1 MSDENEA
8 TEVVETAAETVVDKE
23 TAMIGKIDEFFNPAP
38 KAEADGAPADDTMP
52 ETEET
57 TTEELPATE
66 VVDEAEKVAEAPVGV
81 SPSMRLIAREAGVK
95 ESVIKNVASDEALEE
110 IVVETVEENR
120 QKEAEQTPEPE
131 PPFKLELPE
140 EDFPADDPVRKQ
152 FQRMHE
158 HYEKRDKLFES
169 AALTLIKEVRE
180 LREESQQQ
188 RQTAEQMWLQE
199 FHTGLDELESKS
211 LGKAS
216 ESNDDVNDL
225 RESVFKSV
233 QRLAKQDDVFR
244 KLSPKEQAQKAAVRL
259 GLTKAQAEKEAVREM
274 HSQKIGRA
282 HV

>member
-1 MSDENEA
+1 
-8 TEVVETAAETVVDKE
+8 
-23 TAMIGKIDEFFNPAP
+23 
-38 KAEADGAPADDTMP
+38 
-52 ETEET
+52 
-57 TTEELPATE
+57 
-66 VVDEAEKVAEAPVGV
+66 
-81 SPSMRLIAREAGVK
+81 
-95 ESVIKNVASDEALEE
+95 
-110 IVVETVEENR
+110 
-120 QKEAEQTPEPE
+120 
-131 PPFKLELPE
+131 
-140 EDFPADDPVRKQ
+140 
-152 FQRMHE
+152 MHE

-274 HSQKIGRA
+274 HSQITGGKPAKTIKTPLSA
-282 HV
+282 IEA